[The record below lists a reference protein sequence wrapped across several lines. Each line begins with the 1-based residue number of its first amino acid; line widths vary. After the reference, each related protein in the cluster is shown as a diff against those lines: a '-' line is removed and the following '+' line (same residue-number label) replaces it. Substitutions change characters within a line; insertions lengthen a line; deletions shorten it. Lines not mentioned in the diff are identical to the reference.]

1 MNSIKV
7 QKLLGIWMLYAG
19 IWAAYG
25 CTGLRKIPEGDAL
38 YTGMQLKFL
47 TDTTIVKRFQLS
59 NALEDVAEPTPNTK
73 LLFMRPFL
81 AIYNSVGEP
90 SKDRGIKYF
99 LKYKLGEEPVYLS
112 DIAIQNT
119 ARLMENRMYHN
130 GYFNARTDFK
140 IHRKRKTASIDY
152 EIEPGAPYRI
162 DTIGFQFDD
171 DALGREIML
180 EQQHTQRLQG
190 TIYTLDNL
198 KKERERIAGNLRDK
212 GYYYLT
218 ASSFLFQADTS
229 NQNHTVRLLFQLK
242 KEVSS
247 IVKQSYSIRNISVH
261 SDFIFENY
269 QPSDTLLID
278 GYMYLVRREI
288 FKPQSILTNIYFG
301 QGQRYSRSA
310 HSRSLNYLMGMG
322 VFRFANIEFNPVE
335 GSENPELDAIVYLS
349 TLPRMSLRAEAST
362 ISKSNNFAG
371 PGLKLSFQNRNL
383 FGGAENLTINLTNRF
398 EWQIGSG
405 GTNTNYELGVDA
417 NLRLAG
423 LRPFNFRQGRV
434 GEFMPSTLTSIGF
447 NTARRV
453 GLFQLNS
460 FNLSYGYN
468 WKSTLYNNHIFRL
481 IDISYVKLAKTSAEF
496 EEFLQE
502 NPIVRRSFSEQFILG
517 TNYSFIYNTLYDKE
531 KRGGLYLKTD
541 VDVAGNL
548 ANGLY
553 HLLDGREL
561 GENES
566 NQILG
571 LPFAQYAKTQV
582 DVRYFFKLDRKNT
595 LATRFVAGVGVPY
608 GNASTM
614 PFLKQFFVGGP
625 NSIRAFQARTVGPG
639 SYFNTRRVNRRGF
652 LLVDQSGDIKLEAST
667 EYRFD
672 IISYLKGAVFL
683 DAGNIW
689 LIDEDPQRPG
699 SGFKWDNFASQLA
712 VGTGFGFRIDIDFIV
727 LRFDTA
733 FPLRI
738 PGRESGSPWVIN
750 EISPWNR
757 SWRRENMILNIAVGY
772 PF

>member
-1 MNSIKV
+1 MNKIK
-7 QKLLGIWMLYAG
+7 KHILLRFFGMSAG
-19 IWAAYG
+19 ILAMFS

-47 TDTTIVKRFQLS
+47 TDTAIVNRFQLS
-59 NALEDVAEPTPNTK
+59 NALEDVAEPSPNTK

-81 AIYNSVGEP
+81 AIYNAVGETE
-90 SKDRGIKYF
+90 KEKGVKHF
-99 LKYKLGEEPVYLS
+99 LKNKLGEEPVLLS

-130 GYFNARTDFK
+130 GYFNARADFN
-140 IHRKRKTASIDY
+140 IHRKRKTASIEY
-152 EIEPGAPYRI
+152 EIEPGIPYRI
-162 DTIGFQFDD
+162 DTIGFQFDE
-171 DALGREIML
+171 DAIGREIML
-180 EQQHTQRLQG
+180 EQVETQQLQG
-190 TIYTLDNL
+190 TIYTLEAL
-198 KKERERIAGNLRDK
+198 KKERERIARKLRDK
-212 GYYYLT
+212 GYYYIT

-242 KEVSS
+242 REVSS
-247 IVKQSYSIRNISVH
+247 VVKQSYSIRNVTVH
-261 SDFIFENY
+261 PDFTFENY
-269 QPSDTLLID
+269 QPSDTLFID
-278 GYMYLVRREI
+278 EYKYLVRRDI
-288 FKPQSILTNIYFG
+288 FKPRSILNNVYFG
-301 QGQRYSRSA
+301 PGERYSRTT
-310 HSRSLNYLMGMG
+310 HTRSLNYLMGMG
-322 VFRFANIEFNPVE
+322 VFRFANIEFNPVA
-335 GSENPELDAIVYLS
+335 GSESPELDAIVYLS
-349 TLPRMSLRAEAST
+349 TLPRMSLRAEVST
-362 ISKSNNFAG
+362 VSKSNNFAG

-383 FGGAENLTINLTNRF
+383 FGGAENLTINFSNRF

-423 LRPFNFRQGRV
+423 LRPFNFRQGKV
-434 GEFMPSTLTSIGF
+434 GEFMPSTITSIGF

-460 FNLSYGYN
+460 FNVSYGYN
-468 WKSTLYNNHIFRL
+468 WKSTLYNNHIFRP

-496 EEFLQE
+496 EEFLQQ

-517 TNYSFIYNTLYDKE
+517 TNYSFIYNTLYDRE

-541 VDVAGNL
+541 VDIAGNL

-553 HLLDGREL
+553 SLLDGREL
-561 GENES
+561 GEDENQ
-566 NQILG
+566 QILG
-571 LPFAQYAKTQV
+571 LPFAQYAKTQI
-582 DVRYFFKLDRKNT
+582 DLRYFFKIDRQST
-595 LATRFVAGVGVPY
+595 LATRLVAGIGVPY

-639 SYFNTRRVNRRGF
+639 SYFNTMRVNRRGF
-652 LLVDQSGDIKLEAST
+652 LLVDQSGDIKLEGSA

-672 IISYLKGAVFL
+672 IISFLKGAVFL
-683 DAGNIW
+683 DTGNIW

-699 SGFKWDNFASQLA
+699 SGFKWDGFYHQMA
-712 VGTGFGFRIDIDFIV
+712 VGTGFGFRIDVDFIV

-738 PGRESGSPWVIN
+738 PGREAGSPWVID
-750 EISPWNR
+750 EIRPWNR